1 MPVLLDW
8 NNADFQRDL
17 LVLDKP
23 EAMQVLKTLKKMM
36 QMEWSQIYRDKALR
50 WEYILQQ
57 NAYSFRASLK
67 MRILAER
74 EGEKLRLFSI
84 HPDHDSAYE

>member
-57 NAYSFRASLK
+57 NAYSF
-67 MRILAER
+67 
-74 EGEKLRLFSI
+74 
-84 HPDHDSAYE
+84 